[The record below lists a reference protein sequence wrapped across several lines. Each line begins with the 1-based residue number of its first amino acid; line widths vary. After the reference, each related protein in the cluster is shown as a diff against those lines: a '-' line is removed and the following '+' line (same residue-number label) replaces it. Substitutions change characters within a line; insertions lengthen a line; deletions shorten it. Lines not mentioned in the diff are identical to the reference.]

1 MDGGQRYWAFLS
13 YSHEDSRQ
21 AGWLHRALES
31 YALPARLV
39 GRATPAGPAPRRLRP
54 VFKDRED
61 LAADPDL
68 RARVDAALGA
78 AASLIVL
85 CSPAAARSKW
95 VDDEIVRFKAL
106 HGKHRVFAV
115 IVSGLPNASLL
126 PGREDE
132 ECFPPALRLHHLAAA
147 IPGDENAELIA
158 ADLRPEA
165 DGRALARLKLIAGI
179 LGLDLDELIQ
189 RDARRRGRQLATL
202 AAASLAGAAVMGAL
216 AVAAVVSRNEARA
229 QRAQAEGLV
238 EFMLGDLRKKL
249 EPTGRLDVLDAVGA
263 RALAYYSAEARHG
276 LGDDALGR
284 RARVLHLLGELR
296 DERGDL
302 AGALKDFQQA
312 QPVTAELLAR
322 KPDDPNRIF
331 NHAQS
336 VYWVGYIANR
346 RGQDDVAEKQ
356 FLDYRRLAAKL
367 VALEPGKDAWRMEL
381 IYANSDLGT
390 LLLRSGRTQAAVEAF
405 SSALTA
411 ITAVTEKSPDDR
423 DSQKVL
429 AQVYAW
435 LADARLAGGGV
446 SEAMASRQGERAVYE
461 RMLARQRGDAVAEEA
476 LVVNGVA
483 VARILAMQGRTRE
496 AITEL
501 RASTARSE
509 SLMDLQPDNTDYQ
522 AQAGFAYAALAR
534 AFLANHDVAAAS
546 SAANRD
552 LGLAEAL
559 VRKDPTVAI
568 WRGSMLGEARVV
580 RIKIAAYGAPGLSA
594 RRLALAPA
602 APEAERLRG
611 LERSGPANI
620 SLGRI
625 AAEAS
630 LLAGDYESL
639 ANAPDRAQADWKAAI
654 DIATRHGMAQPA
666 RALDHGRIVLTQ
678 AQANLLRSGLNG
690 GERPAQRKR
699 PNRPVDF
706 ITTDDLSQ

>member
-1 MDGGQRYWAFLS
+1 
-13 YSHEDSRQ
+13 
-21 AGWLHRALES
+21 
-31 YALPARLV
+31 
-39 GRATPAGPAPRRLRP
+39 
-54 VFKDRED
+54 
-61 LAADPDL
+61 
-68 RARVDAALGA
+68 
-78 AASLIVL
+78 
-85 CSPAAARSKW
+85 
-95 VDDEIVRFKAL
+95 
-106 HGKHRVFAV
+106 
-115 IVSGLPNASLL
+115 
-126 PGREDE
+126 
-132 ECFPPALRLHHLAAA
+132 
-147 IPGDENAELIA
+147 
-158 ADLRPEA
+158 
-165 DGRALARLKLIAGI
+165 
-179 LGLDLDELIQ
+179 
-189 RDARRRGRQLATL
+189 
-202 AAASLAGAAVMGAL
+202 
-216 AVAAVVSRNEARA
+216 
-229 QRAQAEGLV
+229 
-238 EFMLGDLRKKL
+238 
-249 EPTGRLDVLDAVGA
+249 
-263 RALAYYSAEARHG
+263 
-276 LGDDALGR
+276 
-284 RARVLHLLGELR
+284 
-296 DERGDL
+296 
-302 AGALKDFQQA
+302 
-312 QPVTAELLAR
+312 
-322 KPDDPNRIF
+322 
-331 NHAQS
+331 
-336 VYWVGYIANR
+336 
-346 RGQDDVAEKQ
+346 
-356 FLDYRRLAAKL
+356 
-367 VALEPGKDAWRMEL
+367 MEL